1 MQLSCCSRVQ
11 AQAQLHHT
19 VQFGMQCAIICIGM
33 KLHNN
38 WPKISTFITLVFQNV
53 QCFVHFII
61 FFSKISDFYRLFLD
75 EFVTEITTFFL
86 RYRLQVAWKPS
97 RFITEPSQFV
107 HCSYDLR
114 SFSRYSRFITEP
126 SQFVHCSY
134 MQLLHSYNVQTG

>member
-1 MQLSCCSRVQ
+1 MLWAELRHAADAAQLLLQ

-61 FFSKISDFYRLFLD
+61 FFLKISDFYRLFLD
-75 EFVTEITTFFL
+75 EFVMEITNFFL
-86 RYRLQVAWKPS
+86 RYRLQVAWKRS

-107 HCSYDLR
+107 HCSYAVIQCTNWLGSVMICD
-114 SFSRYSRFITEP
+114 RFHATCD
-126 SQFVHCSY
+126 S
-134 MQLLHSYNVQTG
+134 